1 MAEPDLYRRLQQH
14 LDRMPIGFP
23 ATASGVE
30 ISILKRLF
38 SPEDA
43 AIALELSAIAEPVDA
58 IHPRLAWMCSL
69 ELLRARL
76 DDMAARGLVLR
87 GERHGTPRYG
97 KLPFVLGIYE
107 FQLPRLTAEL
117 ERDVLQYFEE
127 GFGTAVH
134 TKGTTQMR
142 TVPVNVSLTPERD
155 VATYD
160 DIRAHVRESPGPFA
174 AMECICRLG
183 KGLVGHPCVQTQ
195 RHDTCLTIG
204 PAAEGMVRTGAA
216 RFVSREKMLELL
228 DEADHDGLVL
238 QPGNTQD
245 PQFVCCCCGCCCGVL
260 TTAKRLP
267 QPAEYFSTNYYAE
280 VDAER
285 CEACGTCVGRCQMD
299 AVSLDSG
306 KAVVARSHCIG
317 CALCVTTCPSDAMTL
332 HQKDTRRVP
341 PRNIPALYAQ
351 IYRERFGTLGL
362 AMAAGRRFLGLKV

>member
-1 MAEPDLYRRLQQH
+1 MAERDLYRRLQQH

-30 ISILKRLF
+30 IRILKRLF

-58 IHPRLAWMCSL
+58 IHARLARQYSV
-69 ELLRARL
+69 ERLRARL

-87 GERHGTPRYG
+87 GERHGTPQYG

-260 TTAKRLP
+260 TIAKRMP
-267 QPAEYFSTNYYAE
+267 EPARYLTTNYVAV
-280 VDAER
+280 VDEAL
-285 CEACGTCVGRCQMD
+285 CEACGTCYARCQMD
-299 AVSLDSG
+299 AVSLDTG
-306 KAVVARSHCIG
+306 RAQVLTTHCIG
-317 CALCVTTCPSDAMTL
+317 CGLCLSTCQPGAMTL
-332 HQKDTRRVP
+332 APTGRPQVP
-341 PRNIPALYAQ
+341 PNDTVALYMKLFQ
-351 IYRERFGTLGL
+351 ERFGAWGTAVAVAKSALG
-362 AMAAGRRFLGLKV
+362 RKV